1 MLPFLERLISSSPA
15 DRLLEQLGYS
25 AYDELIEIHPGAD
38 RYEIRFHVEGK
49 FFTPVLSN
57 VFHQLLEYASTH
69 MVHPEDRE
77 IHLRLMDGA
86 TMMARLRDAKP
97 AGVLSAEIR
106 YLTMNGN
113 WRRMQHLLISGERY
127 GLPEDTVYL
136 YVFDIQEIQDREQ
149 GRFAVNE
156 ASEHM
161 RGLLPDLLSENSF
174 LSMCDDLLRQSK
186 GQWCL
191 IAIDIKHYKLFLELN
206 GQEKGEHLLIRF
218 GEILYQEA
226 QERGGYACYRGQDDF
241 GLCIPFEKARIE
253 TLFNRLRAE
262 IDGLSGT
269 SGFFPILGI
278 CLTDEDRAG
287 ATEMFNRAAL
297 TAEEIKDDLQYHIR
311 VYDPKLHERHV
322 EEFKLLSEFTEAM
335 DRDEIDFYLQP
346 QIIASSGRIVGA
358 ESLARWRRK
367 DGTFVPPSRF
377 IPVLEKYGVVTNLD
391 IRIWEQ
397 VCAWLRE
404 MLDSGIRPVPISV
417 NVSRIDL
424 YSVDV
429 AEVLNELTEKHQI
442 SHDLIKVEITE
453 SAYIEDSERV
463 QETISRLRKDGFQIL
478 MDDFGSGYSSLNML
492 RSVKVDVIKLD
503 AQFLRFSVGEERKG
517 VNILESV
524 ISMTKSLD
532 IPVIVEGVENQ
543 ELVQFLKDMGC
554 RYIQGFFYYHPMLK
568 EEFVSLMQKPDMV
581 DFGGITIQ
589 RNQQVHIREFLDN
602 NIYSD
607 NMLNNILGPVA
618 FYCLKDRDVNIIRFN
633 QQFVEL
639 IGLASDVLE
648 ARRYHI
654 QNFFHPDDRERF
666 SRMLEQAERDRVNG
680 AVEIVRVFKPNG
692 SIFWIQVHAYYL
704 QETDEG
710 KIFYGSCRDMTEL
723 QYINQE
729 LPGGYYRS
737 SLQGGYEFLY
747 ISQTFLDM
755 LGYSRGDIMNRFH
768 NRMEEMI
775 HPDDRETVRKES
787 KEILTGHS
795 RKVSPYR
802 ILHRDGT
809 YRYVA
814 DQSRVTDQY
823 GEVCWQSVIID
834 ITEVMHLRNRMHLL
848 EKYSTDCIV
857 FIHNIRD
864 LSSIEIACYGL
875 EESLGMDENTFRQM
889 LVERKLHIQNMDGD
903 DLYEKMLRNYDSLSR
918 WNGLYLLTPKEG
930 HPVKCHVRFS
940 RIMEKEQ
947 GVECIISLT
956 AATVS

>member
-1 MLPFLERLISSSPA
+1 M
-15 DRLLEQLGYS
+15 
-25 AYDELIEIHPGAD
+25 
-38 RYEIRFHVEGK
+38 
-49 FFTPVLSN
+49 
-57 VFHQLLEYASTH
+57 
-69 MVHPEDRE
+69 
-77 IHLRLMDGA
+77 
-86 TMMARLRDAKP
+86 
-97 AGVLSAEIR
+97 
-106 YLTMNGN
+106 
-113 WRRMQHLLISGERY
+113 
-127 GLPEDTVYL
+127 
-136 YVFDIQEIQDREQ
+136 
-149 GRFAVNE
+149 
-156 ASEHM
+156 
-161 RGLLPDLLSENSF
+161 
-174 LSMCDDLLRQSK
+174 
-186 GQWCL
+186 
-191 IAIDIKHYKLFLELN
+191 
-206 GQEKGEHLLIRF
+206 
-218 GEILYQEA
+218 
-226 QERGGYACYRGQDDF
+226 
-241 GLCIPFEKARIE
+241 
-253 TLFNRLRAE
+253 
-262 IDGLSGT
+262 
-269 SGFFPILGI
+269 
-278 CLTDEDRAG
+278 
-287 ATEMFNRAAL
+287 
-297 TAEEIKDDLQYHIR
+297 
-311 VYDPKLHERHV
+311 
-322 EEFKLLSEFTEAM
+322 
-335 DRDEIDFYLQP
+335 
-346 QIIASSGRIVGA
+346 
-358 ESLARWRRK
+358 
-367 DGTFVPPSRF
+367 
-377 IPVLEKYGVVTNLD
+377 
-391 IRIWEQ
+391 
-397 VCAWLRE
+397 
-404 MLDSGIRPVPISV
+404 
-417 NVSRIDL
+417 
-424 YSVDV
+424 
-429 AEVLNELTEKHQI
+429 TEKHQI

-666 SRMLEQAERDRVNG
+666 FRMLEQAERDRVNG

-704 QETDEG
+704 QETDGG

-787 KEILTGHS
+787 EEILTGHS
-795 RKVSPYR
+795 RKMSPYR

-864 LSSIEIACYGL
+864 LSTIEIACYGL

-947 GVECIISLT
+947 GVECIISFT